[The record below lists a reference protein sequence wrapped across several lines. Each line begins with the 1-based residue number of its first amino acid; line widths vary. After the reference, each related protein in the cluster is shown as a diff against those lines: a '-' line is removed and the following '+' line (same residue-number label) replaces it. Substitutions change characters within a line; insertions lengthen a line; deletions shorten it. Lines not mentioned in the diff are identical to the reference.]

1 MKTILVLLDGL
12 NYRVAHDAMG
22 YLQAECAAGRGRLYL
37 LESELPSLSRPL
49 YECILTG
56 VTPVESGV
64 VHNHVSRL
72 SHQQSVFH
80 YARAAGLTTAA
91 AAYHWFSELYNRT
104 PFDAARDRHTDAPE
118 LPIQHGHFYYDDG
131 YPDSHLFD
139 DAESLR
145 LRHQPDFLLV
155 HPMNIDD
162 AGHRFGLSSPQYRN
176 AARRADGSLS
186 RYLPEWLAAGY
197 QVLVTADH
205 GMNDDRS
212 HGGVLPEERQC
223 RCSCSA
229 RASARRRR
237 SAANRAVRHD
247 LRSAAGAARQ
257 AALPGVA
264 GAGCAMNGKTKWIAA
279 LCLLPFIVL
288 FGAFQIAPLVWI
300 AVHSFSARAAAG
312 DGATMSISSPRR
324 STCRPFSSRW
334 RSAVVERLRLA
345 DCVSGQLLAAPARPD
360 QIS

>member
-145 LRHQPDFLLV
+145 QRHQPDFLLI

-176 AARRADGSLS
+176 AARHADGSLS

-212 HGGVLPEERQC
+212 HGGVLPEERQ
-223 RCSCSA
+223 
-229 RASARRRR
+229 
-237 SAANRAVRHD
+237 VP
-247 LRSAAGAARQ
+247 LF
-257 AALPGVA
+257 VF
-264 GAGCAMNGKTKWIAA
+264 GAGFSLDDADPQQTE
-279 LCLLPFIVL
+279 LCGTICDLL
-288 FGAFQIAPLVWI
+288 QAP
-300 AVHSFSARAAAG
+300 HDKPRCRA
-312 DGATMSISSPRR
+312 
-324 STCRPFSSRW
+324 
-334 RSAVVERLRLA
+334 
-345 DCVSGQLLAAPARPD
+345 LLAQDAR
-360 QIS
+360 

>member
-22 YLQAECAAGRGRLYL
+22 YLQAECVAGRGRLYL

-139 DAESLR
+139 DAENLR
-145 LRHQPDFLLV
+145 LRYQPDFLLV

-186 RYLPEWLAAGY
+186 RYLPDWLAAGY

-212 HGGVLPEERQC
+212 HGGVLPEERQ
-223 RCSCSA
+223 
-229 RASARRRR
+229 
-237 SAANRAVRHD
+237 VP
-247 LRSAAGAARQ
+247 LF
-257 AALPGVA
+257 VF
-264 GAGCAMNGKTKWIAA
+264 GAGFSLDDADPQQTE
-279 LCLLPFIVL
+279 LCGTICDLL
-288 FGAFQIAPLVWI
+288 QAP
-300 AVHSFSARAAAG
+300 HDKPRCRA
-312 DGATMSISSPRR
+312 
-324 STCRPFSSRW
+324 
-334 RSAVVERLRLA
+334 
-345 DCVSGQLLAAPARPD
+345 LLAQDAR
-360 QIS
+360 